1 MLSKSKIKWYLY
13 KIAKTFYKNNKIKG
27 EGYSDLLKKFSNN
40 LVEISLTL
48 KKIYLEYLDFFK
60 NWYLNKKHSLVRFS
74 F

>member
-40 LVEISLTL
+40 LVEISLTF
-48 KKIYLEYLDFFK
+48 KKFI
-60 NWYLNKKHSLVRFS
+60 
-74 F
+74 